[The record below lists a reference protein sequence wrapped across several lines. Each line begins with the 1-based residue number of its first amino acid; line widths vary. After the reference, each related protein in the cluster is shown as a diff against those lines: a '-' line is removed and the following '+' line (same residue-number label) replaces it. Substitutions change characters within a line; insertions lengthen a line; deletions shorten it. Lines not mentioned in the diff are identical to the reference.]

1 LSGEP
6 VVSIVDDDESVRTA
20 MTDMV
25 ESFGFTVGAF
35 ASAEEFLRSERLNDT
50 ACLILDVQMPGMSGP
65 ELYARLTA
73 LGHRIPTMFV
83 TAFHDA
89 RIHDRMME
97 AGAVCCLAKPFN
109 RNEFLNCIRSALEA
123 ASRKSNRHDRRS

>member
-1 LSGEP
+1 MSGAP

-65 ELYARLTA
+65 ELYARLMA

-89 RIHDRMME
+89 RIHDRVMK

-109 RNEFLNCIRSALEA
+109 RNEFLICIRTALRG
-123 ASRKSNRHDRRS
+123 RKSGEQPS

>member
-1 LSGEP
+1 
-6 VVSIVDDDESVRTA
+6 
-20 MTDMV
+20 MV

-65 ELYARLTA
+65 DLYARLMA

-89 RIHDRMME
+89 RIHDRVMK

-109 RNEFLNCIRSALEA
+109 RNEFLNCIRSAL
-123 ASRKSNRHDRRS
+123 RGKSGEQPS

>member
-1 LSGEP
+1 M
-6 VVSIVDDDESVRTA
+6 R
-20 MTDMV
+20 DMV

-35 ASAEEFLRSERLNDT
+35 SSAEEFLRSERLNDT
-50 ACLILDVQMPGMSGP
+50 ACLIVDVQMPGMSGP
-65 ELYARLTA
+65 ELYARLMA

-89 RIHDRMME
+89 RIHDRVMK

-109 RNEFLNCIRSALEA
+109 RNEFLNCIHTALRG
-123 ASRKSNRHDRRS
+123 RKSG

>member
-1 LSGEP
+1 
-6 VVSIVDDDESVRTA
+6 
-20 MTDMV
+20 
-25 ESFGFTVGAF
+25 
-35 ASAEEFLRSERLNDT
+35 LNDT

-65 ELYARLTA
+65 ELHARLMA

-89 RIHDRMME
+89 RIHDRVMK

-109 RNEFLNCIRSALEA
+109 RNEFLICIRSAVRG
-123 ASRKSNRHDRRS
+123 RKSGEQPS

>member
-1 LSGEP
+1 MSGIP
-6 VVSIVDDDESVRTA
+6 VVSIIDDDESVRTA
-20 MTDMV
+20 MRDMV

-35 ASAEEFLRSERLNDT
+35 ASAEEFLRSERLHDT

-65 ELYARLTA
+65 ELSARLMA
-73 LGHRIPTMFV
+73 LGHYIPTMFV

-89 RIHDRMME
+89 RIHNRVMK

-109 RNEFLNCIRSALEA
+109 RNEFLNCIRSALRGRE
-123 ASRKSNRHDRRS
+123 SGEQSS

>member
-1 LSGEP
+1 M
-6 VVSIVDDDESVRTA
+6 R
-20 MTDMV
+20 DMV

-35 ASAEEFLRSERLNDT
+35 ASAEEFIRSERLNDT

-65 ELYARLTA
+65 ELYARLMT

-89 RIHDRMME
+89 RIHDRVMK

-109 RNEFLNCIRSALEA
+109 RNEFLNCIRSALRG
-123 ASRKSNRHDRRS
+123 RKSGEQPS